1 MPRSSELIAG
11 IEVQRLGLV
20 AYETVFASQA
30 EYTSVRS
37 ETSSDQVWLVEHPAV
52 FTMGQA
58 AKSEHVL
65 AAGDIP
71 VVQSDR
77 GGQVTYH
84 GPGQTVVYYLLDLK
98 RLQLSV
104 RDLVTLAETVVI
116 DSLAAFGIRGE
127 TKRDAP
133 GVYVNGSKIAA
144 LGFRI
149 RKGCSYHGLSL
160 NRAMDLEPFTRINPC
175 GFRGLKVT
183 DVLNQGVEV
192 SRGELEAELIHQS
205 LMHLSERLSSRAI
218 IG

>member
-1 MPRSSELIAG
+1 MPRSSESIAG

-20 AYETVFASQA
+20 PYETVFASQA

-58 AKSEHVL
+58 AKAEHIL

-71 VVQSDR
+71 IVQSDR

-192 SRGELEAELIHQS
+192 SREELEAELIHQS

>member
-20 AYETVFASQA
+20 PYETVFASQA

-37 ETSSDQVWLVEHPAV
+37 ATSSDQVWLVEHPAV

-127 TKRDAP
+127 TKHGAP

-160 NRAMDLEPFTRINPC
+160 NRAMDLEPFSRINPC
-175 GFRGLKVT
+175 GFRGLEVT

-192 SRGELEAELIHQS
+192 SREELEAELIHQS
-205 LMHLSERLSSRAI
+205 LMHLSERLSSRAV

>member
-1 MPRSSELIAG
+1 MPRSSESIAG

-20 AYETVFASQA
+20 PYETVFASQA

-37 ETSSDQVWLVEHPAV
+37 ATSSDQVWLVEHPAV

-127 TKRDAP
+127 TKHGAP
-133 GVYVNGSKIAA
+133 GVYVHGSKIAA

-160 NRAMDLEPFTRINPC
+160 NRAMDLEPFSRINPC
-175 GFRGLKVT
+175 GFRGLEVT

-192 SRGELEAELIHQS
+192 SREELEAELIHQS
-205 LMHLSERLSSRAI
+205 LMHLSERLSSRAV

>member
-1 MPRSSELIAG
+1 MPRSSESIAG
-11 IEVQRLGLV
+11 IEVRRLGLV
-20 AYETVFASQA
+20 PYETVFASQA

-37 ETSSDQVWLVEHPAV
+37 ATSSDQVWLVEHPAV

-104 RDLVTLAETVVI
+104 RDLVTLAEAVVI

-127 TKRDAP
+127 TKHGAP
-133 GVYVNGSKIAA
+133 GVYVHGSKIAA

-175 GFRGLKVT
+175 GFRGLEVT

-192 SRGELEAELIHQS
+192 SREELEAELIHQS
-205 LMHLSERLSSRAI
+205 LMHLSERLSSRAV

>member
-1 MPRSSELIAG
+1 MPRSSESIAG

-20 AYETVFASQA
+20 PYEAVFASQA

-58 AKSEHVL
+58 AKTEHIL

-127 TKRDAP
+127 TKRGAP

-160 NRAMDLEPFTRINPC
+160 NRAMDLEPFSRINPC
-175 GFRGLKVT
+175 GFRGLEVT

-192 SRGELEAELIHQS
+192 SREELEAELIHQS
-205 LMHLSERLSSRAI
+205 LMHLSERLSSRAV

>member
-1 MPRSSELIAG
+1 MPRSSESIAG
-11 IEVQRLGLV
+11 IEVQRLGV
-20 AYETVFASQA
+20 VPYEAVFASQA

-127 TKRDAP
+127 TKHGAP

-160 NRAMDLEPFTRINPC
+160 NRAMDLEPFSRINPC
-175 GFRGLKVT
+175 GFRGLEVT

-192 SRGELEAELIHQS
+192 SREELEAELIHQS
-205 LMHLSERLSSRAI
+205 LMHLSERLSSRAV

>member
-1 MPRSSELIAG
+1 MPRSSESIAG

-20 AYETVFASQA
+20 PYETVFASQA

-127 TKRDAP
+127 TKHGAP

-175 GFRGLKVT
+175 GFRGLEVT

-192 SRGELEAELIHQS
+192 SREELEAELIHHS
-205 LMHLSERLSSRAI
+205 LMHLRERLSSRAS

>member
-1 MPRSSELIAG
+1 MPRSSESIAG

-20 AYETVFASQA
+20 PYETVFASQA

-58 AKSEHVL
+58 AKAEHIL

-71 VVQSDR
+71 IVQSDR

-133 GVYVNGSKIAA
+133 GVYVNGSKIAS

>member
-20 AYETVFASQA
+20 PYETVFASQA

-58 AKSEHVL
+58 AKAEHIL

-71 VVQSDR
+71 IVQSDR

-127 TKRDAP
+127 TKHGAP

>member
-1 MPRSSELIAG
+1 MPRSSESIAG
-11 IEVQRLGLV
+11 IEVRRLGLV
-20 AYETVFASQA
+20 PYETVFASQA

-37 ETSSDQVWLVEHPAV
+37 ATSSDQVWLVEHPAV

-127 TKRDAP
+127 TKHGAP
-133 GVYVNGSKIAA
+133 GVYVHGSKIAA

-160 NRAMDLEPFTRINPC
+160 NRAMDLEPFSRINPC
-175 GFRGLKVT
+175 GFRGLEVT

-192 SRGELEAELIHQS
+192 SREELEAELIHQS
-205 LMHLSERLSSRAI
+205 LMHLSERSSSRAV

>member
-20 AYETVFASQA
+20 PYETVFASQA

-58 AKSEHVL
+58 AKAEHIL

-71 VVQSDR
+71 IVQSDR

-183 DVLNQGVEV
+183 DVRNQGVEV

>member
-1 MPRSSELIAG
+1 MPRSSESIAG

-20 AYETVFASQA
+20 QYETVFASQA

-37 ETSSDQVWLVEHPAV
+37 ETSSDQVWLVEHPAD

-58 AKSEHVL
+58 AKTEHIL

-127 TKRDAP
+127 TKHGAP
-133 GVYVNGSKIAA
+133 GVYVHGSKIAA

-160 NRAMDLEPFTRINPC
+160 NRAMDLEPFSRINPC
-175 GFRGLKVT
+175 GFRGLEVT
-183 DVLNQGVEV
+183 DVINQGVEV

-205 LMHLSERLSSRAI
+205 LMHLSERLSSRAV

>member
-1 MPRSSELIAG
+1 MRIKH
-11 IEVQRLGLV
+11 LGLKDYQSTWQEMM
-20 AYETVFASQA
+20 AF
-30 EYTSVRS
+30 TSNRDNDT
-37 ETSSDQVWLVEHPAV
+37 EDELWIVEHPAV
-52 FTMGQA
+52 FTQGITG
-58 AKSEHVL
+58 KTEHLLSV
-65 AAGDIP
+65 DQIP

-127 TKRDAP
+127 TKHGAP

-160 NRAMDLEPFTRINPC
+160 NRAMDLEPFSRINPC
-175 GFRGLKVT
+175 GFRGLEVT

-192 SRGELEAELIHQS
+192 SREELEAELIHQI
-205 LMHLSERLSSRAI
+205 LMHLSERLSSRAV

>member
-20 AYETVFASQA
+20 PYETVFASQA

-127 TKRDAP
+127 TKHGAP
-133 GVYVNGSKIAA
+133 GVYVHGSKIAA

-160 NRAMDLEPFTRINPC
+160 NRAMDLEPFSRINPC
-175 GFRGLKVT
+175 GFRGLEVT

-192 SRGELEAELIHQS
+192 SREELEAELIHQS
-205 LMHLSERLSSRAI
+205 LMHLSERLSSRAV

>member
-1 MPRSSELIAG
+1 MPRSSESIAG

-20 AYETVFASQA
+20 PYETVFASQA

-58 AKSEHVL
+58 AKAEHIL

-71 VVQSDR
+71 IVQSDR

-116 DSLAAFGIRGE
+116 ESLAAFGIRGE

-133 GVYVNGSKIAA
+133 GVYVNGSKIAS

-175 GFRGLKVT
+175 GFRGLEVT
-183 DVLNQGVEV
+183 DLLNQGVEV

-218 IG
+218 FG

>member
-20 AYETVFASQA
+20 PYETVFASQA

-58 AKSEHVL
+58 AKAEHIL

-71 VVQSDR
+71 IVQSDR

-160 NRAMDLEPFTRINPC
+160 NRAMDLEPFSRINPC
-175 GFRGLKVT
+175 GFRGLEVT

-192 SRGELEAELIHQS
+192 SREELEAELIHQS
-205 LMHLSERLSSRAI
+205 LMHLSERLSSRAV

>member
-1 MPRSSELIAG
+1 MPRSSESIAG

-20 AYETVFASQA
+20 PYETVFASQA

-104 RDLVTLAETVVI
+104 RDLVTLAEAVVI

-127 TKRDAP
+127 TKHGAP
-133 GVYVNGSKIAA
+133 GVYVHGSKIAA

-149 RKGCSYHGLSL
+149 RRGCSYHGLSL
-160 NRAMDLEPFTRINPC
+160 NRAMDLEPFSRINPC
-175 GFRGLKVT
+175 GFRGLEVT

-192 SRGELEAELIHQS
+192 SREELEAELIHQS
-205 LMHLSERLSSRAI
+205 LMHLSERLSSRAV

>member
-20 AYETVFASQA
+20 PYETVFASQA

-58 AKSEHVL
+58 AKAEHIL

-71 VVQSDR
+71 IVQSDR

>member
-1 MPRSSELIAG
+1 MPRSSEPIAG

-20 AYETVFASQA
+20 PYETVFASQA

-37 ETSSDQVWLVEHPAV
+37 ATSSDQVWLVEHPAV

-127 TKRDAP
+127 TKHGAP
-133 GVYVNGSKIAA
+133 GVYVHGSKIAA

-160 NRAMDLEPFTRINPC
+160 NRAMDLEPFSRINPC
-175 GFRGLKVT
+175 GFRGLEVT

-192 SRGELEAELIHQS
+192 SREELEAELIHQS
-205 LMHLSERLSSRAI
+205 LMHLSERLSSRAV

>member
-1 MPRSSELIAG
+1 MPRSSESIAG

-20 AYETVFASQA
+20 PYETVFASQA

-58 AKSEHVL
+58 AKSEHVW

-98 RLQLSV
+98 RLKLSV

-116 DSLAAFGIRGE
+116 DSLAAFGIQGE
-127 TKRDAP
+127 TKHGARVSTLMDRKLGPRLSDQKRLQLPRTLIKP
-133 GVYVNGSKIAA
+133 GD
-144 LGFRI
+144 GFRAFFENQSV
-149 RKGCSYHGLSL
+149 RFSG
-160 NRAMDLEPFTRINPC
+160 AE
-175 GFRGLKVT
+175 VT
-183 DVLNQGVEV
+183 DLLKQGVEV
-192 SRGELEAELIHQS
+192 SADELEAELIHQS
-205 LMHLSERLSSRAI
+205 LRI
-218 IG
+218 

>member
-1 MPRSSELIAG
+1 MPRSSESTAG

-20 AYETVFASQA
+20 PYETVFASQA

-127 TKRDAP
+127 TKHGAP

-160 NRAMDLEPFTRINPC
+160 NRAMDLEPFSRINPC
-175 GFRGLKVT
+175 GFRGLEVT

-192 SRGELEAELIHQS
+192 SREELEAELIHQS
-205 LMHLSERLSSRAI
+205 LMHLSERLSSRAV

>member
-1 MPRSSELIAG
+1 MSRSSESIAD

-20 AYETVFASQA
+20 PYETAFASQA
-30 EYTSVRS
+30 EYTSARTEDS
-37 ETSSDQVWLVEHPAV
+37 NDQMWLVEHPAV

-127 TKRDAP
+127 TKHGAP

-160 NRAMDLEPFTRINPC
+160 NRAMDLEPFSRINPC
-175 GFRGLKVT
+175 GFRGLEVT
-183 DVLNQGVEV
+183 DVINQGVEV

-205 LMHLSERLSSRAI
+205 LMHLSERLTSRAI

>member
-1 MPRSSELIAG
+1 MPRSSESIAG

-20 AYETVFASQA
+20 PYETVFASQA

-37 ETSSDQVWLVEHPAV
+37 ATSSDQVWLVEHPAV

-84 GPGQTVVYYLLDLK
+84 GPGQTVVYYLLDLR

-104 RDLVTLAETVVI
+104 RDLVTLAEAVVI

-127 TKRDAP
+127 TKHGAP
-133 GVYVNGSKIAA
+133 GVYVHGSKIAA

-149 RKGCSYHGLSL
+149 RRGCSYHGLSL
-160 NRAMDLEPFTRINPC
+160 NRAMDLEPFSRINPC
-175 GFRGLKVT
+175 GFRGLEVT

-192 SRGELEAELIHQS
+192 SREELEAELIHQS
-205 LMHLSERLSSRAI
+205 LMHLSERLSSRAV

>member
-20 AYETVFASQA
+20 PYETVFASQA

-58 AKSEHVL
+58 AKAEHIL

-71 VVQSDR
+71 IVQSDR

-175 GFRGLKVT
+175 GFRGLEVT

>member
-1 MPRSSELIAG
+1 MPRSSESIAG

-20 AYETVFASQA
+20 PYETVFASQA
-30 EYTSVRS
+30 EYTAVRS

-58 AKSEHVL
+58 AKAEHIL

-71 VVQSDR
+71 IVQSDR

-205 LMHLSERLSSRAI
+205 LMHLSERLSSRAV

>member
-1 MPRSSELIAG
+1 MPRSSESIAG

-20 AYETVFASQA
+20 PYETVFASQA

-52 FTMGQA
+52 FTMGQT
-58 AKSEHVL
+58 AKAEHIL

-71 VVQSDR
+71 IVQSDR

-127 TKRDAP
+127 TKHGAP
-133 GVYVNGSKIAA
+133 GVYVHGSKIAA

-160 NRAMDLEPFTRINPC
+160 NRAMDLEPFSRINPC
-175 GFRGLKVT
+175 GFRGLEVT

-192 SRGELEAELIHQS
+192 SREELEAELIHQS
-205 LMHLSERLSSRAI
+205 FMHLSERLSSRAV

>member
-20 AYETVFASQA
+20 PYETVFASQA

-58 AKSEHVL
+58 AKAEHIL
-65 AAGDIP
+65 AAGGIP
-71 VVQSDR
+71 IVQSER

>member
-1 MPRSSELIAG
+1 MPRSSESIAG

-20 AYETVFASQA
+20 PYETVFASQA

-127 TKRDAP
+127 TKHGAP
-133 GVYVNGSKIAA
+133 GVYVHGSKIAA

-175 GFRGLKVT
+175 GFRGLEVT

-192 SRGELEAELIHQS
+192 SREELEAELIHQS
-205 LMHLSERLSSRAI
+205 LMHLSERLSSRAV

>member
-1 MPRSSELIAG
+1 MPRSSESIAG

-20 AYETVFASQA
+20 PYETVFASQA

-58 AKSEHVL
+58 AKAEHIL

-71 VVQSDR
+71 IVQSDR

-116 DSLAAFGIRGE
+116 ESLAAFGIRGE

-133 GVYVNGSKIAA
+133 GVYVNGSKIAS

-175 GFRGLKVT
+175 GFRGLEVT
-183 DVLNQGVEV
+183 DLLNQGVEV

-218 IG
+218 IR

>member
-1 MPRSSELIAG
+1 MPRSSESIAG

-20 AYETVFASQA
+20 PYETVFASQA

-127 TKRDAP
+127 TKHGAP
-133 GVYVNGSKIAA
+133 GVYVHGSKIAA

-160 NRAMDLEPFTRINPC
+160 NRAMDLEPFSRINPC
-175 GFRGLKVT
+175 GFRGLEVT

-192 SRGELEAELIHQS
+192 SREELEAELIHQS
-205 LMHLSERLSSRAI
+205 LMLLSERLSSRAV

>member
-1 MPRSSELIAG
+1 MPRSSESIAG

-20 AYETVFASQA
+20 PYETVFASQA

-160 NRAMDLEPFTRINPC
+160 NRAMDLEPFSRINPC
-175 GFRGLKVT
+175 GFRGLEVT

-192 SRGELEAELIHQS
+192 SREELEAELIHQS
-205 LMHLSERLSSRAI
+205 LMHLSERLSSRAV

>member
-1 MPRSSELIAG
+1 MPRSSESIAG

-20 AYETVFASQA
+20 PYETVFASQA

-133 GVYVNGSKIAA
+133 GVYINGSKIAA

-160 NRAMDLEPFTRINPC
+160 NRAMDLEPFSRINPC
-175 GFRGLKVT
+175 GFRGLEVT

-192 SRGELEAELIHQS
+192 SREELEAELIHQS
-205 LMHLSERLSSRAI
+205 LMHLSERLSSRAV

>member
-1 MPRSSELIAG
+1 MPRSSESIAG

-20 AYETVFASQA
+20 PYETVFASQA

-58 AKSEHVL
+58 AKAEHIL

-71 VVQSDR
+71 IVQSDR